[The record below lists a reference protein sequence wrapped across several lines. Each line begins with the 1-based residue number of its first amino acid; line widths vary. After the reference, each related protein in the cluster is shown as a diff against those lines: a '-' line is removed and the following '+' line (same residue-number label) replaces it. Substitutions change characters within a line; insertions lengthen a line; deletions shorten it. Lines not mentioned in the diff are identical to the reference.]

1 MNAEARA
8 HRHGLVWLGTSLAIG
23 LIVST
28 VLAMGTVERIK
39 LANQTIMVKGCAE
52 KLIESDVIAWSASF
66 SAQASQL
73 DAAYGKLKQDLST
86 VLDYLREEGVPEDVI
101 TVSSISTRTLYARDE
116 HGRTTDTITGYC
128 LSQSVQVR
136 SGDLERISRISRE
149 CTDLIEKGVEVNSS
163 SPRYFYTGFDKLKL
177 EMLGKAARDARK
189 RAEQLAEDSGSKVGP
204 LRSTS
209 QGVFQITS
217 AESTEVSNYGVND
230 TSSWKKKIRAV
241 VTVRYS
247 IR

>member
-1 MNAEARA
+1 MSAETRSQ
-8 HRHGLVWLGTSLAIG
+8 RHGLMWLGTSLAIG

-52 KLIESDVIAWSASF
+52 KLIESDVVSWSAGF

-73 DAAYGKLKQDLST
+73 DAAYTKLKNDLAI
-86 VLDYLREEGVPEDVI
+86 VEGYLQKEGVPQEEI
-101 TVSSISTRTLYARDE
+101 SMSSIFTQSLYGRDE
-116 HGRTTDTITGYC
+116 RGNRTDTITGYR
-128 LSQSVQVR
+128 LRQSVHIR
-136 SGDLERISRISRE
+136 SSDLERITRISRE
-149 CTDLIEKGVEVNSS
+149 CTDLIEKGVEIDS
-163 SPRYFYTGFDKLKL
+163 SPPQYFYTRVDESKL
-177 EMLGKAARDARK
+177 EMLGEAARDARQ
-189 RAEQLAEDSGSKVGP
+189 RAERLAKDSGSKVGP

-217 AESTEVSNYGVND
+217 AESTEVSNYGVHD